1 MRGKTIV
8 VTGGASGIGLAI
20 TKKFLSEGANV
31 YMLDVNVDLGQ
42 SVLDDLKKTYKHVD
56 FLTCDVSDQDKVNEV
71 FGKIKEPVD
80 VLVNNAGVSHVGNI
94 EKTTTADFDRLFNIN
109 VKGIY
114 NCAKAVIPGMKGRGG
129 VILNMASIVSSVG
142 IPDRFA
148 YSMTKGA
155 VLSMTYSIACDYVNE
170 GIRCN
175 CLSPARIHTPFV
187 DDFLAKNYPG
197 KEKEVYDKLAKT
209 QPIGRMGT
217 PDEVAEAAY
226 FICSDQAAFITG
238 TNFPVD
244 GGFVSIKN

>member
-1 MRGKTIV
+1 MENKTVI

-20 TKKFLSEGANV
+20 SKKFLSQGASV
-31 YMLDVNVDLGQ
+31 YMLDFNTKLGQ
-42 SVLDDLKKTYKHVD
+42 SVVEELKKDYNQINFVA
-56 FLTCDVSDQDKVNEV
+56 CDVSNQKQIKEV
-71 FGKIKEPVD
+71 FENIPSID
-80 VLVNNAGVSHVGNI
+80 ILINNAGVSHVGNI
-94 EKTTTADFDRLFNIN
+94 ENTTEEDFTRLFNIN
-109 VKGIY
+109 VKGIF
-114 NCAKAVIPGMKGRGG
+114 NCTQAAIMKMKGKGG
-129 VILNMASIVSSVG
+129 AILNMASIVSSVG

-197 KEKEVYDKLAKT
+197 QEKEVFDKLAKT

-226 FICSDQAAFITG
+226 FICSDQAKFITG

>member
-1 MRGKTIV
+1 MKNKTIV
-8 VTGGASGIGLAI
+8 ITGGASGIGLSI
-20 TKKFLSEGANV
+20 TVKFLSKGAKV
-31 YMLDVNVDLGQ
+31 FMLDVNEILGQ
-42 SVLDDLKKTYKHVD
+42 SVLADLKKTYEHVH
-56 FLTCDVSDQDKVNEV
+56 FLTCDVSDQEQVNEV
-71 FGKIKEPVD
+71 IAKISEPID
-80 VLVNNAGVSHVGNI
+80 VLINNAGVSHVGNI

-109 VKGIY
+109 VKGIF
-114 NCAKAVIPGMKGRGG
+114 NCTKAVISKMKGRGG

>member
-1 MRGKTIV
+1 MKGKTVV

-20 TKKFLSEGANV
+20 TKKFLSKGANV
-31 YMLDVNVDLGQ
+31 YMIDVNIDLGQ
-42 SVLDDLKKTYKHVD
+42 SVLEDLKKTYGHVD

-71 FGKIKEPVD
+71 FAKIIEPID
-80 VLVNNAGVSHVGNI
+80 VLINNAGVSHVGNI
-94 EKTTTADFDRLFNIN
+94 EKTSTADFDRLFNIN
-109 VKGIY
+109 VKGIF
-114 NCAKAVIPGMKGRGG
+114 NCTKTVIPGMKGRGG
-129 VILNMASIVSSVG
+129 VVLNMASIVSSVG

>member
-1 MRGKTIV
+1 MENKKVI

-20 TKKFLSEGANV
+20 TKKFLSQGASV
-31 YMLDVNVDLGQ
+31 YILDFNETLGQ
-42 SVLDDLKKTYKHVD
+42 EVLKKLRSDYNQVH
-56 FLTCDVSDQDKVNEV
+56 FMACDVSNQHQVKEV
-71 FGKIKEPVD
+71 FANIPSID
-80 VLVNNAGVSHVGNI
+80 VLINNAGVSHVGNI
-94 EKTTTADFDRLFNIN
+94 EKTTEEDFSRLFNIN

-114 NCAKAVIPGMKGRGG
+114 NCAQAAISKMKGKGG
-129 VILNMASIVSSVG
+129 AILNMASIVSSVG

-155 VLSMTYSIACDYVNE
+155 VLSMTYSIACDYVSE

-197 KEKEVYDKLAKT
+197 QEKEVFEKLAKT

-217 PDEVAEAAY
+217 PEEVAEAAF
-226 FICSDQAAFITG
+226 FICSDQAKFITG